1 MKDGGLCNILRFASA
16 LLLQEDEVYG
26 GDKAEEGSKV
36 VPLQG
41 LSFEDQ
47 YSKDGEDGD
56 GKHLLDNLQLHQ
68 GEWSAVALETDAV
81 AVHLADVF
89 GKGKEPRGKDDDD
102 EGGMV
107 GDDAHGLEFQM
118 AIPGKG
124 HKTVADDQQQ
134 YGKYNTTHFS

>member
-1 MKDGGLCNILRFASA
+1 MKDSGLCNILRFASA
-16 LLLQEDEVYG
+16 LLLQEDEVHG

-47 YSKDGEDGD
+47 YGKDGEDGD
-56 GKHLLDNLQLHQ
+56 GQHLLDNLQLHERK
-68 GEWSAVALETDAV
+68 GSAVAFEAHPV

-89 GKGKEPRGKDDDD
+89 GKCKEPRGKDDDD
-102 EGGMV
+102 EGRVV
-107 GDDAHGLEFQM
+107 GDDAHRLEFQM

-124 HKTVADDQQQ
+124 HETVADDQQQ